1 MSTENEQTQ
10 FIDLCPQFYMPENKY
25 FENIADPY
33 YSATAK
39 EHRANTNHLKRRRP
53 ICILEDQM
61 IRKRRRLDVKNNY
74 SSRIC

>member
-10 FIDLCPQFYMPENKY
+10 FIDFCPQLYMLENKY
-25 FENIADPY
+25 FENIANPF
-33 YSATAK
+33 YSATAQA
-39 EHRANTNHLKRRRP
+39 HPANTNHLKRRRP

-61 IRKRRRLDVKNNY
+61 IRKRRRLAVENNY